1 MLKIKEF
8 AKLCGTSTFTL
19 RYYDEHEVLCPH
31 ETDPATGY
39 RYYHPDQQKDMERR
53 LPMETGIIDTR
64 DILARFK
71 AAGNDALYMIEP
83 FEPART
89 RFHDMTPEAAVAEA
103 AAVFARLEK

>member
-1 MLKIKEF
+1 
-8 AKLCGTSTFTL
+8 
-19 RYYDEHEVLCPH
+19 
-31 ETDPATGY
+31 
-39 RYYHPDQQKDMERR
+39 
-53 LPMETGIIDTR
+53 METGIIDTR

>member
-39 RYYHPDQQKDMERR
+39 RYYHPDQQKDMETILTLKGLGFSLDDIKRYLYGSIQIRR
-53 LPMETGIIDTR
+53 ELLGQ
-64 DILARFK
+64 
-71 AAGNDALYMIEP
+71 
-83 FEPART
+83 
-89 RFHDMTPEAAVAEA
+89 
-103 AAVFARLEK
+103 